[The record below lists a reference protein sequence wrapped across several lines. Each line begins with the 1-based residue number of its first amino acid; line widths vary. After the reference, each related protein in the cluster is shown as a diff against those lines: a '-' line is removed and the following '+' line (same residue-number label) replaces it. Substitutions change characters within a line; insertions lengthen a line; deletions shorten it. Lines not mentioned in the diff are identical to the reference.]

1 MKDETMISR
10 RARRG
15 LRAYFFLFLIY
26 LYLPT
31 ALLML
36 FAFNSGTLP
45 QFPLEGFTLHWFS
58 DAWNTPALRS
68 AIVNSILVAAGTS
81 VAATA
86 LGLATAYPLARGRF
100 PGRTAVSALALVP
113 LVVPYVV
120 LGAALLIFVT
130 RGPLQI
136 GTSLT
141 AVLIGHVVITFPYTI
156 LLLVPRIASIDRRL
170 EEAAYDLGASTL
182 YTFRRVV
189 LPLVAPALLASL
201 LTAFVLS
208 LDEYAVAS
216 FVIGGEPTY
225 PVYLFSQLRFAERLP
240 LVIAVAAFMV
250 AVTTLIVIVAEIV
263 RRRGDRRMRAR

>member
-1 MKDETMISR
+1 
-10 RARRG
+10 
-15 LRAYFFLFLIY
+15 
-26 LYLPT
+26 
-31 ALLML
+31 
-36 FAFNSGTLP
+36 
-45 QFPLEGFTLHWFS
+45 
-58 DAWNTPALRS
+58 
-68 AIVNSILVAAGTS
+68 
-81 VAATA
+81 
-86 LGLATAYPLARGRF
+86 
-100 PGRTAVSALALVP
+100 VP